1 MLSDIP
7 PLDGL
12 RLLAAA
18 LRPGQYLPAEIRGE
32 TVSYNGMAVSKSDE
46 VVVEYFEPDKINAA
60 IRLKHWLRD
69 RGYHRT
75 FAYRVRDVTA
85 AAELVELGGEGGGA

>member
-18 LRPGQYLPAEIRGE
+18 LRPGQYLPAEIRGW
-32 TVSYNGMAVSKSDE
+32 TVSYNGMCVAQCDE
-46 VVVEYFEPDKINAA
+46 VVVEYFEPNRLAA
-60 IRLKHWLRD
+60 AEKLKYWLRD
-69 RGYHRT
+69 KGYLRT
-75 FAYRVRDVTA
+75 FAYRVRDTTA
-85 AAELVELGGEGGGA
+85 AAELVELGGES

>member
-32 TVSYNGMAVSKSDE
+32 TVHFNGMAVSYSDE
-46 VVVEYFEPDKINAA
+46 VVVEYFEPDKIAA
-60 IRLKHWLRD
+60 AQRLKCWLRD
-69 RGYHRT
+69 RGYKKT
-75 FAYRVRDVTA
+75 FAYRVRSVTA
-85 AAELVELGGEGGGA
+85 AAELVELVGES